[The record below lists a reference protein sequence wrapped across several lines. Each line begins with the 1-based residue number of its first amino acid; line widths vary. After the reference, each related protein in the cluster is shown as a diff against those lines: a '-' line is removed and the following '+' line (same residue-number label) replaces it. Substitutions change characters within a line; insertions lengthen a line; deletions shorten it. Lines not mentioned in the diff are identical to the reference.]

1 MDKKSNMKQ
10 AMYEM
15 FGVGADQMIKETEE
29 KADIKAAKP
38 ADTEFVASVK
48 VPAKEPAAPTAPRS
62 SSTASY
68 LAPGTVFEG
77 TIRSAGDIEIAGEFK
92 GDVKT
97 EGVVV
102 LHSNVQGNVTAKSLK
117 LSGCSLVGDVIAKD
131 FVFVSQGAAITGN
144 VSAREVQCAGQ
155 ITGDMKVSE
164 NTSLE
169 GTAQISGNISTSSIA
184 VVRGA
189 VICGGIEIKPNVQ
202 EKHKN

>member
-15 FGVGADQMIKETEE
+15 FGVGADQMVKETEE
-29 KADIKAAKP
+29 KAETVKTSKPMSTEPAGPAKAAVREQP
-38 ADTEFVASVK
+38 
-48 VPAKEPAAPTAPRS
+48 VPAATRS

-77 TIRSAGDIEIAGEFK
+77 TIRSTGDIEIAGEFK
-92 GDVKT
+92 GDIKT

-102 LHSNVQGNVTAKSLK
+102 LHSNIQGNVTAKSLK
-117 LSGCSLVGDVIAKD
+117 LAGCSLVGDVIAKD
-131 FVFVSQGAAITGN
+131 VVIVSQGAAITGN

-155 ITGDMKVSE
+155 ITGDMKVTE

-169 GTAQISGNISTSSIA
+169 GTAQINGNIATSSIA

-189 VICGGIEIKPNVQ
+189 VICGGIEIKPNAA
-202 EKHKN
+202 EKH

>member
-29 KADIKAAKP
+29 KADGIKVTKSTGAEP
-38 ADTEFVASVK
+38 IPSVK
-48 VPAKEPAAPTAPRS
+48 ETAKEPSAPMARS
-62 SSTASY
+62 NTASY

-77 TIRSAGDIEIAGEFK
+77 NIRSSGDIEIAGEFK
-92 GDVKT
+92 GDIKT

-102 LHSNVQGNVTAKSLK
+102 LYSNIQGNVTAKSLK

-131 FVFVSQGAAITGN
+131 MVIVSQGAAITGN

-169 GTAQISGNISTSSIA
+169 GTAQINGNIATSSIA

-189 VICGGIEIKPNVQ
+189 VICGGIEIKPAVQ
-202 EKHKN
+202 EKRK